1 MLKLL
6 INNSA
11 IISKTNL
18 VLLKYCIIYYNNI
31 KSVYITKIN
40 ILRDGMFMQA
50 EKKGQ
55 FIYLNM

>member
-40 ILRDGMFMQA
+40 ILRDWMFMQA
-50 EKKGQ
+50 EKIGQ

>member
-18 VLLKYCIIYYNNI
+18 VLLKYCKIYYNNI

-50 EKKGQ
+50 EKIGQ

>member
-11 IISKTNL
+11 IISKINL

-40 ILRDGMFMQA
+40 ILRDGNFMQA
-50 EKKGQ
+50 EKIGQ

>member
-6 INNSA
+6 INNSV

-31 KSVYITKIN
+31 KPVYITKIN

-50 EKKGQ
+50 EKIGQ

>member
-50 EKKGQ
+50 EKIGQ
-55 FIYLNM
+55 FSYLNM

>member
-40 ILRDGMFMQA
+40 ILRDVYAG
-50 EKKGQ
+50 
-55 FIYLNM
+55 